1 MKRIDK
7 NVEQTLEKTVEKTGE
22 REISKATIA
31 RMPLYLHFL
40 QEENSKGLQYISSTV
55 IAQSISVSSVL
66 VRKDLALVAS
76 EPGRPRLGFAVSRLI
91 VDIEKFLG
99 YDNVSDAI
107 IVGAGGL
114 GRAFLGYE
122 GFKSNGLNV
131 VAAFDVSEK
140 LVGTRVSGKEILH
153 VSELE
158 KFVVEHKIRIGII
171 TVPKHA
177 AQEVA
182 NKMVG
187 AGVEAIWNF
196 APAPLRV
203 PKDIV
208 LKTEDLAAS
217 LAMLAGKLYKTGEH

>member
-1 MKRIDK
+1 MKEKEMEYKDK
-7 NVEQTLEKTVEKTGE
+7 
-22 REISKATIA
+22 EISKATIA

-40 QEENSKGLQYISSTV
+40 QEEASKGAKYISSTV
-55 IAQSISVSSVL
+55 IAQNISVSSVL
-66 VRKDLALVAS
+66 VRKDLALVSS
-76 EPGRPRLGFAVSRLI
+76 EPGRPKLGFAVSRLI

-99 YDNVSDAI
+99 YDNLSDAI

-122 GFKSNGLNV
+122 GFKNNGLQIL
-131 VAAFDVSEK
+131 AAFDVDENRI
-140 LVGTRVSGKEILH
+140 GTSVAGKRILPL
-153 VSELE
+153 SELE
-158 KFVVEHKIRIGII
+158 GFVAEHKIRIGII

-177 AQEVA
+177 AQEVL

-187 AGVEAIWNF
+187 AGIRAIWNF

-217 LAMLAGKLYKTGEH
+217 LAMLAGKLYKRGCER

>member
-1 MKRIDK
+1 MK
-7 NVEQTLEKTVEKTGE
+7 NEVNEKETQK
-22 REISKATIA
+22 ISKATLA

-40 QEENSKGLQYISSTV
+40 QEESSKGAQYISSTV
-55 IAQSISVSSVL
+55 IAQNISVSSVL
-66 VRKDLALVAS
+66 VRKDLAFVSS
-76 EPGRPRLGFAVSRLI
+76 EAGRPRLGFAISRLI

-99 YDNVSDAI
+99 YDNLSDAI

-122 GFKSNGLNV
+122 GFKSNGLSI
-131 VAAFDVSEK
+131 VAAFDISPK
-140 LVGTRVSGKEILH
+140 LIGTTVAGKEILPL
-153 VSELE
+153 SQMEN
-158 KFVVEHKIRIGII
+158 FVKDNKIRIGII
-171 TVPKHA
+171 TVPKAA
-177 AQEVA
+177 AQEVL

-187 AGVEAIWNF
+187 AGIKAIWNF

-217 LAMLAGKLYKTGEH
+217 LAMLAGKLYRLDDE